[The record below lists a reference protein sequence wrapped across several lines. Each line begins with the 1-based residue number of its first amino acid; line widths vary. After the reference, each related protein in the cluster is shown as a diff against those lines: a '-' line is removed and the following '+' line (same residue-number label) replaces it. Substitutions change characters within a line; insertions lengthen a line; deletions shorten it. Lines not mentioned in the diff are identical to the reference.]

1 MSLQREQDAS
11 SMAKKIALEQLRR
24 ISKTRSASKRR
35 DALDGAERRI
45 VPDLPKP
52 EEAD

>member
-1 MSLQREQDAS
+1 
-11 SMAKKIALEQLRR
+11 MAKKIALEQLRR
-24 ISKTRSASKRR
+24 ISKTRASTGPR
-35 DALDGAERRI
+35 DPLYGAERRI